1 MFVSLPQ
8 CDNRLPHFCSP
19 NVQFTNNGDPQ
30 AAHLKSHDDLL
41 FFVHSKAAQVQAMP
55 GLDRNGM
62 PFSVRRRTHQLAP
75 EWQKSGSNFT
85 AIAWDETVLLN
96 LALQTEYAL
105 SVVVCR

>member
-1 MFVSLPQ
+1 
-8 CDNRLPHFCSP
+8 
-19 NVQFTNNGDPQ
+19 
-30 AAHLKSHDDLL
+30 
-41 FFVHSKAAQVQAMP
+41 
-55 GLDRNGM
+55 M